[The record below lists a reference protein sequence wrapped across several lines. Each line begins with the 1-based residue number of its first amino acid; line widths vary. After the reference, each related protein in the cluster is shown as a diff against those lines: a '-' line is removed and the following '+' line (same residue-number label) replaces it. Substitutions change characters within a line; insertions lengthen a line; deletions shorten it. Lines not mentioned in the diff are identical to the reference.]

1 MLQSSK
7 MHHAWKLAQLDDR
20 AGSWIEAAGRLFFVS
35 VFEGGGQYHVWQ
47 AYEHIMK
54 GW

>member
-1 MLQSSK
+1 MRGNWHGWTIGPDHGL
-7 MHHAWKLAQLDDR
+7 KLPD
-20 AGSWIEAAGRLFFVS
+20 GCFFVS